1 MVDPTDVF
9 SLLRMMSSSVS
20 EGTDWD
26 LFHISYT
33 KAVWDN
39 LFTFISYIIIALRL
53 MTTALFPS

>member
-26 LFHISYT
+26 LFHFSYT
-33 KAVWDN
+33 KAVWDIV
-39 LFTFISYIIIALRL
+39 TFISYIIIALRL